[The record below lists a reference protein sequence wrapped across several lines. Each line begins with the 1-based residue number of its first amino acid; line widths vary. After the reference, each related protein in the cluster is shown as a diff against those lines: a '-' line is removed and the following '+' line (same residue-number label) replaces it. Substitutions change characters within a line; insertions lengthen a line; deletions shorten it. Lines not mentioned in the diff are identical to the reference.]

1 MTPPAAAATPPPGV
15 EVEPAL
21 LHAFLARAARRWPG
35 QVAIDVPPGPGR
47 PARVTLTY
55 AELDAAADTVAAVL
69 RELVRGE
76 AVVAILLPRS
86 HWDLYA
92 AQLGTL
98 KAGAAYTCLD
108 PAFPDA
114 RLAELLADSAAVAVL
129 TNPAG
134 AARLRQ
140 LGDQRPLLDVQAQV
154 ASAPKG
160 SGRELLPPLAP
171 APGLG
176 EASSDSRPDPLPA
189 VRPEQLAYLIY
200 TSGTTGRPKAVMIEH
215 RSVAN
220 LVADDRARWGI
231 GPADRVAQNSSVAY
245 DSSVEEIWF
254 ALAAGATLVPMDD
267 ATVRLGPD
275 LVDWLRHERITVFCP
290 PPTLLRATGC
300 TDPAR
305 ELPGLRLIFV
315 GGEALPPELADRW
328 ARGRTLINDYGPTE
342 CTVTCLRDVVHPGQP
357 VGIGR
362 PVRGALAWILDAAGE
377 EVPEGTPG
385 ELWIG
390 GAGLARGYWQRPE
403 LTAERFPTHPRLG
416 RIYRTG
422 DLVRRDANGRHFFL
436 GRIDAQVKLRGY
448 RVELAE
454 IEARLGALPGV
465 RAAGCAVHSPHGV
478 QTLVAGVVATDA
490 RHPPALAALRAALAD
505 TLPDYMVPAQLAV
518 LERLPT
524 AVSGKLDRSALAAQV
539 AAAAPAAATP
549 APAEP
554 GTPLER
560 ALRAACTEVLGQ
572 PHAVDPTADFFRDL
586 GGDSLTAAQ
595 LVTRLRED
603 PRTAWVSVRDI
614 YEARTVV
621 ALAARAPRAA
631 GTTEAPPAPVPAA
644 LSRGHSA
651 LARVQAAA
659 LASALLAGAAVT
671 YVVFAGVLPA
681 APDGWSP
688 AVLLLLGP
696 PAVLAALT
704 LQGVVAVAFTGWLQR
719 RFRADLA
726 PGRLPVGSAA
736 HARLWLLQR
745 AARAIPWR
753 LLEGTELQNAALRA
767 LGARIGEGVR
777 LHHGV
782 DLTRGGW
789 ELLEIGDGVTVGRD
803 ATVELVRLEAGE
815 IVLAGVTLEA
825 GSTLETH
832 AHVGSGARVGAGAFL
847 TARSA
852 LAPAATVPAGARWD
866 GVPARPAGTAPPA
879 PEPSGSALNPWLHA
893 ILLVLARLALTA
905 VLWVPAELAALA
917 VARTAGVEAETLRDW
932 LAAPEFPPGLL
943 LTAVGLAVLAVPL
956 WLLAGALACR
966 LLGRLPAGVH
976 SCWSGTALRVSLKV
990 GVVDGASRW
999 LYGTRLWPGWLRL
1012 SGMQVGAGCEV
1023 SSLID
1028 CVPELTEIGD
1038 RTFCA
1043 DGIYLGGPWLHRG
1056 TLTLAPA
1063 RLGADSFVGNGAVI
1077 PPGVR
1082 LPPGILLGVATVA
1095 TDVMPAGSSWF
1106 GHPPF
1111 ALPRRAET
1119 RFDARL
1125 THRPNAARRLLRL
1138 GWELLRFAL
1147 PAVAALPLLL
1157 WLPLVTHAITVAPPL
1172 LAVALLLPLLNAGL
1186 LFLAPAAAAVALKW
1200 LLLGRVQPAA
1210 HPLWSAWAS
1219 RWDFHCVSWN
1229 VLAAELAG
1237 WLDGTPWLAHLLRAA
1252 GARIGRGVLVGGGFG
1267 DDLPD
1272 PDLLEIGDGAAVDG
1286 LFQAHTFEDRV
1297 LKMDQVRIGAG
1308 ATVGRNAMLLYGA
1321 EIGAGARVSANS
1333 VVMKDERLLPGR
1345 IYSGVP
1351 TTASCDAG

>member
-1 MTPPAAAATPPPGV
+1 MTPPPAAATPPLGV
-15 EVEPAL
+15 GVEPAL
-21 LHAFLARAARRWPG
+21 LHAFLERAARRWPG
-35 QVAIDVPPGPGR
+35 QIAIDVPPGPSR

-55 AELDAAADTVAAVL
+55 AELDAAAAAVAAAL
-69 RELVRGE
+69 GRHVRGE
-76 AVVAILLPRS
+76 GVVAILLPRS

-108 PAFPDA
+108 PSFPDA

-140 LGDQRPLLDVQAQV
+140 LADPRPALDVQALV
-154 ASAPKG
+154 ASATKG
-160 SGRELLPPLAP
+160 SGRESLRPPHSVP
-171 APGLG
+171 VPGG
-176 EASSDSRPDPLPA
+176 KSSDSRPDPAPA
-189 VRPEQLAYLIY
+189 VPPDRLAYLIY

-215 RSVAN
+215 RSIAN
-220 LVADDRARWGI
+220 LVADDLARWGI

-275 LVDWLRHERITVFCP
+275 LVDWLQRERITVFCP

-300 TDPAR
+300 QDPAR
-305 ELPGLRLIFV
+305 ALPELRMIFV
-315 GGEALPPELADRW
+315 GGEALPPELAARW

-342 CTVTCLRDVVHPGQP
+342 CTVTCLREVVKPEEA

-377 EVPEGTPG
+377 EVPVGTPG
-385 ELWIG
+385 ELCLS
-390 GAGLARGYWQRPE
+390 GAGLARGYWRRPE
-403 LTAERFPTHPRLG
+403 LTAERFPLHPRLG

-422 DLVRRDANGRHFFL
+422 DLVRRDASGRHFFL

-465 RAAGCAVHSPHGV
+465 RAAGCAVHSPHGA
-478 QTLVAGVVATDA
+478 QTLVAAVVASDP
-490 RHPPALAALRAALAD
+490 RHPPAPARLRAALAEM
-505 TLPDYMVPAQLAV
+505 LPDYMVPAQLAV

-524 AVSGKLDRSALAAQV
+524 AVSGKLDRPALAAQV
-539 AAAAPAAATP
+539 AAAAPAP
-549 APAEP
+549 VHSPREEP
-554 GTPLER
+554 GTALEQ
-560 ALRAACTEVLGQ
+560 ALRTACAEVLGQ
-572 PHAVDPTADFFRDL
+572 AHAIDPAADFFRDL

-603 PRTAWVSVRDI
+603 PATAWVSVRDV
-614 YEARTVV
+614 YEARTVA
-621 ALAARAPRAA
+621 ALAARAPRTA
-631 GTTEAPPAPVPAA
+631 GPAA
-644 LSRGHSA
+644 ALPSPVAPSA
-651 LARVQAAA
+651 PKGGSPLARVQALA
-659 LASALLAGAAVT
+659 LASALIAWAAVT

-681 APDGWSP
+681 APNGWSP

-704 LQGVVAVAFTGWLQR
+704 AQGVAAVAFTGWLQR

-726 PGRLPVGSAA
+726 PGRIAVGSAA

-745 AARAIPWR
+745 ASRAIPWR
-753 LLEGTELQNAALRA
+753 LLEGSELQNAALRA

-782 DLTRGGW
+782 DLSRGGW
-789 ELLEIGDGVTVGRD
+789 ELLEIGEGVTVGRD
-803 ATVELVRLEAGE
+803 ATLELVRLEAGQ
-815 IVLAGVTLEA
+815 ILLAGVTLEA

-832 AHVGSGARVGAGAFL
+832 AHVGGGAKVGAGAFL

-852 LAPAATVPAGARWD
+852 LPPGAVVPAGARWD
-866 GVPARPAGTAPPA
+866 GVPARPAGIAPPA
-879 PEPSGSALNPWLHA
+879 PETLGGALNPWLHA
-893 ILLVLARLALTA
+893 VLLVLARLALTA
-905 VLWVPAELAALA
+905 LLWVPAELAALA
-917 VARTAGVEAETLRDW
+917 VASAAGVDAETLGDW
-932 LAAPEFPPGLL
+932 LAAPDFPPGVL
-943 LTAVGLAVLAVPL
+943 AAAAGLVLLAVPL
-956 WLLAGALACR
+956 WLLAGALACL
-966 LLGRLPAGVH
+966 LLGRLPPGVH
-976 SCWSGTALRVSLKV
+976 SCWSGVAICVSLKV
-990 GVVDGASRW
+990 GVVDAASRW

-1012 SGMQVGAGCEV
+1012 AGMKVGAGCEV

-1063 RLGADSFVGNGAVI
+1063 RLGADSFVGNGVVVPA
-1077 PPGVR
+1077 GVR
-1082 LPPGILLGVATVA
+1082 LPPGLLLGVATVA
-1095 TDVMPAGSSWF
+1095 TESLPAGSSWF

-1125 THRPNAARRLLRL
+1125 THRPSFGRRLLRL
-1138 GWELLRFAL
+1138 GWELLRFVL
-1147 PAVAALPLLL
+1147 PALAALPLTL
-1157 WLPLVTHAITVAPPL
+1157 WLPLVTHVVAVAPPL

-1200 LLLGRVQPAA
+1200 LLLGRVRPGA

-1219 RWDFHCVSWN
+1219 RWDFHCVAWN
-1229 VLAAELAG
+1229 ILAAELAG
-1237 WLDGTPWLAHLLRAA
+1237 LLDGTPWLAHLLRAA

-1272 PDLLEIGDGAAVDG
+1272 PDLLEIGNYAAVDG

-1297 LKMDQVRIGAG
+1297 LKMDHVRIGAG
-1308 ATVGRNAMLLYGA
+1308 ATVGHNAMLLYGA
-1321 EIGAGARVSANS
+1321 EVGAGARVTANS
-1333 VVMKDERLLPGR
+1333 VVMKEERLLPGLT
-1345 IYSGVP
+1345 YAGVP
-1351 TTASCDAG
+1351 TTVDGVTG